1 MSSRPPSTEQ
11 RGFTILECMV
21 AAMVLVLMAYG
32 WMRLH
37 SSHADLIAS
46 MDQDFEQD
54 PVLYVDRA
62 EGEFERVVG
71 ISARATTDPPT
82 PPNGSGTDDFTV
94 TVLLVERDLEPPTAS
109 ARAYMEENE

>member
-1 MSSRPPSTEQ
+1 MSSRPSRSES
-11 RGFTILECMV
+11 GFTILECMV

-46 MDQDFEQD
+46 MGQDFEQD

-71 ISARATTDPPT
+71 ISARATTDPPMLPT
-82 PPNGSGTDDFTV
+82 GGGPDAFTV
-94 TVLLVERDLEPPTAS
+94 TVLLVERDLEPATAS